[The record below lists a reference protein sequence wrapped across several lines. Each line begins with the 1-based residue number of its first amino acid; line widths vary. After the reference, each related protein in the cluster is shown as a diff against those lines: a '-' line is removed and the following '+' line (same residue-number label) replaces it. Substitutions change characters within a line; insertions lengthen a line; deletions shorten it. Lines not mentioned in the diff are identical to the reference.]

1 MKQGW
6 TYKQLGEIATFI
18 KDGDWIESKDQSESG
33 IRLIQTGNVGY
44 GVFKI
49 KDDKPHYITE
59 DTMVRLGCTEIFE
72 GDCLVSRLPNPVGRA
87 CLIPDIGCRMITAV
101 DCSIIRFGKDYL
113 PQFFIYYTQSYKYL
127 NSIDEKT
134 TGTTRKRISRK
145 NLEKIQIPMP
155 PLSEQERIVERLD
168 AAFAQ
173 IDELKSNAE
182 WQLAEARALFQSALT
197 QAMQPKPGWQEKP
210 LNAISHYSIG
220 LTYKP
225 ADVAENGTIVL
236 RSSNIQN
243 DRIDLTDLVR
253 VSCPIK
259 ESLLVEEGDILMCS
273 RNGSARLV
281 GKVAMIPKTIER
293 MTYGTF
299 MMVIKSEYN
308 PYLLYFFKSDSFRNQ
323 IKHGEANMINQI
335 TRYMLDD
342 VIVNV
347 PPIIEQNNVVAHLD
361 ALSNHVK
368 DLEEIS
374 RKTAA
379 ECDALK
385 QALLRQIFE

>member
-1 MKQGW
+1 
-6 TYKQLGEIATFI
+6 
-18 KDGDWIESKDQSESG
+18 
-33 IRLIQTGNVGY
+33 
-44 GVFKI
+44 
-49 KDDKPHYITE
+49 
-59 DTMVRLGCTEIFE
+59 MVRLGCTEIFE